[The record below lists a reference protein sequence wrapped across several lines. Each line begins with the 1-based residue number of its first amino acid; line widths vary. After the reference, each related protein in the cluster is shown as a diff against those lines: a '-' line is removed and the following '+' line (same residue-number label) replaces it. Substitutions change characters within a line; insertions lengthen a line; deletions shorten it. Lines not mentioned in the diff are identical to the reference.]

1 MKKKQ
6 LFAVLLAGSM
16 TVGMAPAA
24 AFAAEDTGAGAAAA
38 AEAQVTDDNTDNTD
52 NTDATDDSTTADAE
66 AQKQAEADAQAAAQA
81 QAEAEAQ
88 AAAEAEAQKQA
99 EEQAAAEAEAQKQ
112 AEEQAA
118 AEAEAQKK
126 AEEQA
131 AAEAAAKEATEKGTI
146 VTTETELNDAIKAAA
161 AVDTNVTTVAQ
172 AKPTR
177 IVISGTIELTKSV
190 TIPPNKSIALL
201 GKDEEAAIKR
211 ADSYKGNLFEIS
223 ANGALYM
230 AKKDPTEE
238 DPTTGTLTVDGSLSD
253 GSAVTGS
260 LIHIVEGAS
269 FSMTTGVT
277 LKNNNSTATGAAIF
291 NEGGKFILI
300 GGTVTGN
307 KGDNGAIYSTG
318 IISVKKGEDATDAEP
333 SVTGNVKSDGNTE
346 SNIVLAKGGNIQIIS
361 RDKDENGEPVKER
374 ITDQVKLG
382 FSVESPEE
390 GYAAIINGTN
400 EDIFK
405 AALKILASQYEGDKE
420 KFTVNETTGQLDS
433 AQEPVVAPVVSIKS
447 TKWSSGTTATAV
459 ITSDKAGTYHY
470 ICTAKEDDSLTI
482 DKCTESGEIEANKDT
497 EIKLTGLS
505 GKTAYLYVWVD
516 DDGTVSERQTA
527 KIVLT
532 ESDTKKA
539 PVITRANSK
548 WNSHTAA
555 TVTISS
561 DKSGQYYYKWVT
573 KGSKAPKFN
582 TSKKGT
588 KIAANTNTE
597 IKLTKLKEE
606 TAIDFYVCVKDSN
619 GKVSKTKK
627 ISLDETKRPANVKWV
642 KLEWTSH
649 VSAAVT
655 IRSNFS
661 GTCYYTWV
669 ERGDDGNSSI
679 PKKNT
684 IKNKLT
690 VSKDR
695 NFTIYLNDLN
705 TDKAIDLYL
714 YIKPSKGTE
723 SGTKKIKLDQTK
735 RPAKGHTPVT
745 PPVTE
750 SIVKGLSTDMEFYP
764 NTFYPFEVIGA
775 GTTNSDPGEGDVKWE
790 PLYWST
796 SANPEDK
803 DKHSTWKIGSTK
815 GISKGSKF
823 SLYVFF
829 QKWVYTG
836 GKWTETDTISSARY
850 EFGSVPITI
859 TPSAGAGA
867 NGTNGS
873 GSGEDGQTGSDPDAT
888 VTGAASETSSNGGNG
903 TTSRNAVSTADNS
916 PIGTMS
922 ALAVASIL
930 AGGYVIV
937 RRRKKDI

>member
-52 NTDATDDSTTADAE
+52 ATDDSATADAE

-81 QAEAEAQ
+81 QAEAKAQ
-88 AAAEAEAQKQA
+88 AEAEAQKQA
-99 EEQAAAEAEAQKQ
+99 EEQAAAEAEKD
-112 AEEQAA
+112 
-118 AEAEAQKK
+118 
-126 AEEQA
+126 
-131 AAEAAAKEATEKGTI
+131 GLV
-146 VTTETELNDAIKAAA
+146 VTSQDELKAA
-161 AVDTNVTTVAQ
+161 
-172 AKPTR
+172 
-177 IVISGTIELTKSV
+177 ISKEDDLVNIIIDGKITLSETI
-190 TIPPNKSIALL
+190 TIPAGKRIAIV
-201 GKDEEAAIKR
+201 GKDTSSVIAR
-211 ADSYKGNLFEIS
+211 ADGFGGTLFDVKGELYTANQDATS
-223 ANGALYM
+223 AEGV
-230 AKKDPTEE
+230 KP
-238 DPTTGTLTVDGSLSD
+238 LTVDGTASD
-253 GSAVTGS
+253 GTKVTGS
-260 LIHIVEGAS
+260 LVHVEENAT
-269 FSMTTGVT
+269 FCMTTGVT
-277 LKNNNSTATGAAIF
+277 LKNNNSSEKGAAIL
-291 NEGGKFILI
+291 NEGGKIILI
-300 GGTVTGN
+300 GGTITGN
-307 KGDNGAIYSTG
+307 KCDNGAVYSTG
-318 IISVKKGEDATDAEP
+318 TISVKKGAGAADTEP
-333 SVTGNVKSDGNTE
+333 SVTENKTLDGKAD
-346 SNIVLAKGGNIQIIS
+346 SNIVLSKGGNIEIIS
-361 RDKDENGEPVKER
+361 KIYKDNNGKEVDER
-374 ITDQVKLG
+374 ITGQVKLG
-382 FSVESPEE
+382 FSVEDPED
-390 GYAAIINGTN
+390 GYAAITNGTN

-433 AQEPVVAPVVSIKS
+433 AQEPVAVPVVSIKS

-470 ICTAKEDDSLTI
+470 ICTANEDDSLTI
-482 DKCTESGEIEANKDT
+482 DKCTESGEIKANKET
-497 EIKLTGLS
+497 EIKLSGLS

-516 DDGTVSERQTA
+516 GDGTVSERQKA

-539 PVITRANSK
+539 PVITKANSK

-561 DKSGQYYYKWVT
+561 DKAGQYYYKWVT

-588 KIAANTNTE
+588 EIAANTNTE

-627 ISLDETKRPANVKWV
+627 ISLNEAKRPANVKWV
-642 KLEWTSH
+642 KFKWINH
-649 VSAAVT
+649 DSASLT
-655 IRSNFS
+655 FRSNFS

-669 ERGDDGNSSI
+669 ERRDDGKPIKLEKDAIKTKQSI
-679 PKKNT
+679 
-684 IKNKLT
+684 NK
-690 VSKDR
+690 DE
-695 NFTIYLNDLN
+695 NFIISLNDLN
-705 TDKAIDLYL
+705 TNKAVDLYL

-723 SGTKKIKLDQTK
+723 SGTKRIKLDQTK
-735 RPAKGHTPVT
+735 RPTADTPT
-745 PPVTE
+745 PTPADNHKPETPSVTE
-750 SIVKGLSTDMEFYP
+750 SIVKGLSTNMEFYP

-867 NGTNGS
+867 NGANGS
-873 GSGEDGQTGSDPDAT
+873 GGQTGSDPDAT
-888 VTGAASETSSNGGNG
+888 VTGAASATSANGGNG

>member
-38 AEAQVTDDNTDNTD
+38 AEAQVTDDNTDNT
-52 NTDATDDSTTADAE
+52 TDATDDSATADAE

-81 QAEAEAQ
+81 QAEADAQ

-99 EEQAAAEAEAQKQ
+99 EEQAAAEAKVQAEAQA

-118 AEAEAQKK
+118 AAAQAEAEAQ
-126 AEEQA
+126 A
-131 AAEAAAKEATEKGTI
+131 AVEAAEKGTI
-146 VTTETELNDAIKAAA
+146 VTTEAELHAAIEAAT
-161 AVDTNVTTVAQ
+161 AVDTSATAVTEAEP
-172 AKPTR
+172 AK
-177 IVISGTIELTKSV
+177 IVISGTIELTDSV
-190 TIPPNKSIALL
+190 TIPANKSIAIL
-201 GKDEEAAIKR
+201 GADTQASIER
-211 ADSYKGNLFEIS
+211 ADSFKGNLFEVS
-223 ANGALYM
+223 AGSALYM
-230 AKKDPTEE
+230 AKKDATKT
-238 DPTTGTLTVDGSLSD
+238 DTTVGTLTVDGSVTD
-253 GSAVTGS
+253 GSAAEGS
-260 LIHIVEGAS
+260 LVHVAAGAN
-269 FSMTTGVT
+269 FSLTTGVT
-277 LKNNNSTATGAAIF
+277 LANNNTTARGAAIF
-291 NEGGKFILI
+291 NEGGSVLI
-300 GGTVTGN
+300 TGGTITGN
-307 KGDNGAIYSTG
+307 KCDNGAVYSTG
-318 IISVKKGEDATDAEP
+318 TISVKKGEGATNSEP
-333 SVTGNVKSDGNTE
+333 SITGNTNADGTTPANIILSGEGKIEVK
-346 SNIVLAKGGNIQIIS
+346 
-361 RDKDENGEPVKER
+361 GE
-374 ITDQVKLG
+374 ITDQAKIG
-382 FSVESPEE
+382 FSVESP
-390 GYAAIINGTN
+390 AADLTVITKA
-400 EDIFK
+400 DDLTDTDVFA
-405 AALKILASQYEGDKE
+405 AALKNLASQYEGDTT
-420 KFTVNETTGQLDS
+420 KFTVDETTGKL
-433 AQEPVVAPVVSIKS
+433 AAAEVTKPVVSIES
-447 TKWSSGTTATAV
+447 TEWKSGTTATAV
-459 ITSDKAGTYHY
+459 ITSNKAGTYY
-470 ICTAKEDDSLTI
+470 YKCAAKEDDSVTIGDEDIVKGEEIVAGEEKTISLT
-482 DKCTESGEIEANKDT
+482 D
-497 EIKLTGLS
+497 LTG
-505 GKTAYLYVWVD
+505 KTVYLYVWVKA
-516 DDGTVSERQTA
+516 DDGTVSETPA
-527 KIVLT
+527 KATITLKQDNDT
-532 ESDTKKA
+532 EKA
-539 PVITRANSK
+539 PVITKASSK

-561 DKSGQYYYKWVT
+561 DKAGQYYYKWVT

-588 KIAANTNTE
+588 EIAANTNTE

-627 ISLDETKRPANVKWV
+627 ISLNEAKRPANVKWM

-690 VSKDR
+690 VSKDK

-735 RPAKGHTPVT
+735 RPAKSDDNHTPVT

-750 SIVKGLSTDMEFYP
+750 SRVKGLSTDMEFYP

-867 NGTNGS
+867 NGANGS
-873 GSGEDGQTGSDPDAT
+873 GGQTGSDPDAT
-888 VTGAASETSSNGGNG
+888 VTGAASATSANGGNG

>member
-52 NTDATDDSTTADAE
+52 ATDDSATADAE
-66 AQKQAEADAQAAAQA
+66 AQKQAEAEAQAAAQA
-81 QAEAEAQ
+81 QAEADAQ

-118 AEAEAQKK
+118 AEAQAEAEKGTVVTDE
-126 AEEQA
+126 AGLIAAINA
-131 AAEAAAKEATEKGTI
+131 AAE
-146 VTTETELNDAIKAAA
+146 
-161 AVDTNVTTVAQ
+161 VDTSSTTVTEAE
-172 AKPTR
+172 PVR
-177 IVISGTIELTKSV
+177 IVISGTIELTDAVK
-190 TIPPNKSIALL
+190 IPANKSIAFL
-201 GKDEEAAIKR
+201 GKDEKATIKR
-211 ADSYKGNLFEIS
+211 ANSYKGNLFEVS
-223 ANGALYM
+223 ANSAFYM
-230 AKKDPTEE
+230 AKKDATDE
-238 DPTTGTLTVDGSLSD
+238 DPTEGTLTVDGSLSD

-260 LIHIVEGAS
+260 LVHIVEGAS

-277 LKNNNSTATGAAIF
+277 LKNNNSSATGAAIF
-291 NEGGKFILI
+291 NEGGKLLLT
-300 GGTVTGN
+300 GGTITGN
-307 KGDNGAIYSTG
+307 KGDSGAIYSTG

-333 SVTGNVKSDGNTE
+333 SVTGNVKSDGETE

-361 RDKDENGEPVKER
+361 RDTDENGKPVKER

-382 FSVESPEE
+382 FSIESPEE
-390 GYAAIINGTN
+390 GYEAITNGTN

-459 ITSDKAGTYHY
+459 INSDKAGTYHY

-497 EIKLTGLS
+497 EIKLSGLS
-505 GKTAYLYVWVD
+505 GKTAYLYVWGED
-516 DDGTVSERQTA
+516 GDGTVSETPAKATITLKQDNDKPDDNKTA
-527 KIVLT
+527 PKI
-532 ESDTKKA
+532 TKA
-539 PVITRANSK
+539 SFSK
-548 WNSHTAA
+548 WKDSTTA
-555 TVTISS
+555 TIKVTS
-561 DKSGQYYYKWVT
+561 DKAGQCYYKVV
-573 KGSKAPKFN
+573 KRGAKQPALSSIKSHKAISKN
-582 TSKKGT
+582 EELT
-588 KIAANTNTE
+588 ID
-597 IKLTKLKEE
+597 LTKLNSA
-606 TAIDFYVCVKDSN
+606 TDYDVYVYVKGNDKLNSTLTKI
-619 GKVSKTKK
+619 KVDKT
-627 ISLDETKRPANVKWV
+627 IEVKWTGF
-642 KLEWTSH
+642 KWTSH
-649 VSAAVT
+649 ATATVKLVSN
-655 IRSNFS
+655 IS

-669 ERGDDGNSSI
+669 ERDQNGNSSVPDKSKI
-679 PKKNT
+679 TNT
-684 IKNKLT
+684 QPITKDSTLT
-690 VSKDR
+690 L
-695 NFTIYLNDLN
+695 YLSDMD
-705 TDKAIDLYL
+705 TDKAIDLYF
-714 YIKPSKGTE
+714 YIKSDDGKSTG
-723 SGTKKIKLDQTK
+723 IKRLKFNEDT
-735 RPAKGHTPVT
+735 RPAKGADNHTPVT
-745 PPVTE
+745 PPVTD
-750 SIVKGLSTDMEFYP
+750 SRIKGLSTNMEFYP

-796 SANPEDK
+796 FANPEDK

-867 NGTNGS
+867 NGANGS
-873 GSGEDGQTGSDPDAT
+873 GGQTGSDPDAT
-888 VTGAASETSSNGGNG
+888 VTGAASATSANGGNG

>member
-52 NTDATDDSTTADAE
+52 ATDDSATADAE

-81 QAEAEAQ
+81 QAEAKAQAEAEAQKQAEEQAAAEAKAQAEAQ
-88 AAAEAEAQKQA
+88 AAEEQKQAEEQAAAEAEAEAQKQA
-99 EEQAAAEAEAQKQ
+99 EEQAAAEAEKD
-112 AEEQAA
+112 
-118 AEAEAQKK
+118 
-126 AEEQA
+126 
-131 AAEAAAKEATEKGTI
+131 GLV
-146 VTTETELNDAIKAAA
+146 VTSQDELKAA
-161 AVDTNVTTVAQ
+161 
-172 AKPTR
+172 
-177 IVISGTIELTKSV
+177 ISKEDDLVNIIIDGKITLSETI
-190 TIPPNKSIALL
+190 TIPAGKRIAIV
-201 GKDEEAAIKR
+201 GKDTSSVIAR
-211 ADSYKGNLFEIS
+211 ADGFGGTLFDVKGELYTANQDATS
-223 ANGALYM
+223 AEGV
-230 AKKDPTEE
+230 KP
-238 DPTTGTLTVDGSLSD
+238 LTVDGTASD
-253 GSAVTGS
+253 GTKVTGS
-260 LIHIVEGAS
+260 LVHVEENAT
-269 FSMTTGVT
+269 FCMTTGVT
-277 LKNNNSTATGAAIF
+277 LKNNNSSEKGAAIL
-291 NEGGKFILI
+291 NEGGKIILI
-300 GGTVTGN
+300 GGTITGN
-307 KGDNGAIYSTG
+307 KCDNGAVYSTG
-318 IISVKKGEDATDAEP
+318 TISVKKGAGAADTEP
-333 SVTGNVKSDGNTE
+333 SVTENKTLDGKAD
-346 SNIVLAKGGNIQIIS
+346 SNIVLSKGGNIEIIS
-361 RDKDENGEPVKER
+361 KIYKDNNGKEVDER
-374 ITDQVKLG
+374 ITGQVKLG
-382 FSVESPEE
+382 FSVEDPED
-390 GYAAIINGTN
+390 GYAAITNGTN

-433 AQEPVVAPVVSIKS
+433 AQEPVTAPVVSIKS

-470 ICTAKEDDSLTI
+470 ICTANEDDSLTI
-482 DKCTESGEIEANKDT
+482 DKCTESGEIKANKET
-497 EIKLTGLS
+497 EIKLSGLS

-516 DDGTVSERQTA
+516 GDGTVSERQKA

-539 PVITRANSK
+539 PVITKANSK

-561 DKSGQYYYKWVT
+561 DKAGQYYYKWVT

-588 KIAANTNTE
+588 EIAANTNTE

-627 ISLDETKRPANVKWV
+627 ISLNEAKRPANVKWV
-642 KLEWTSH
+642 KFKWINH
-649 VSAAVT
+649 DSASLT
-655 IRSNFS
+655 FRSNFS

-669 ERGDDGNSSI
+669 ERRDDGKPIKLEKDAIKTKQSI
-679 PKKNT
+679 
-684 IKNKLT
+684 NK
-690 VSKDR
+690 DE
-695 NFTIYLNDLN
+695 NFIISLNDLN
-705 TDKAIDLYL
+705 TNKAVDLYL

-723 SGTKKIKLDQTK
+723 SGTKRIKLDQTK
-735 RPAKGHTPVT
+735 RPTADTPT
-745 PPVTE
+745 PTPADNHKPETPSVTE
-750 SIVKGLSTDMEFYP
+750 SIVKGLSTNMEFYP

-867 NGTNGS
+867 NGANGS
-873 GSGEDGQTGSDPDAT
+873 GGQTGSDPDAT
-888 VTGAASETSSNGGNG
+888 VTGAASATSANGGNG

>member
-38 AEAQVTDDNTDNTD
+38 AEAQVTDDNTD

-99 EEQAAAEAEAQKQ
+99 EEQAAAEAAAQKQ

-118 AEAEAQKK
+118 AEAEAQKQ

-201 GKDEEAAIKR
+201 GKDEEAVIKR

-333 SVTGNVKSDGNTE
+333 SVTGNVKSDGETE

-361 RDKDENGEPVKER
+361 RDTDENGKPVKER
-374 ITDQVKLG
+374 ITDQMKLG

-390 GYAAIINGTN
+390 GYAAITNGTN

-497 EIKLTGLS
+497 EIKLSGLS

-516 DDGTVSERQTA
+516 DDGTVSERQKA

-539 PVITRANSK
+539 PVIKAGFSKWKNSTTATIKVSSNKSGQCYYKVVKRGAKKPALSSMKNHKAITKNKALTIDLTKLNSNADYDVYVYVKDSDKLNSALTKVAVNKANSGSVEVK
-548 WNSHTAA
+548 WKSFKWTGYDSA
-555 TVTISS
+555 TVT
-561 DKSGQYYYKWVT
+561 
-573 KGSKAPKFN
+573 
-582 TSKKGT
+582 
-588 KIAANTNTE
+588 
-597 IKLTKLKEE
+597 LL
-606 TAIDFYVCVKDSN
+606 SN
-619 GKVSKTKK
+619 V
-627 ISLDETKRPANVKWV
+627 
-642 KLEWTSH
+642 
-649 VSAAVT
+649 
-655 IRSNFS
+655 S

-669 ERGDDGNSSI
+669 ERGSDGTSAT
-679 PKKNT
+679 PKASEIKNT
-684 IKNKLT
+684 QAIG
-690 VSKDR
+690 KDT
-695 NFTIYLNDLN
+695 NFSIYLNDLD
-705 TDKAIDLYL
+705 TDNGIDLYL
-714 YIKPSKGTE
+714 YIKSNAGKT
-723 SGTKKIKLDQTK
+723 SGIKKIQFDQST
-735 RPAKGHTPVT
+735 RPQKGHTPVT
-745 PPVTE
+745 PLVTE

-873 GSGEDGQTGSDPDAT
+873 GSGADGQTGSDPDAT

>member
-52 NTDATDDSTTADAE
+52 ATDDSATADAE

-81 QAEAEAQ
+81 QAEAKAQAEAEAQKQAEEQAAAEAKAQAEAQ
-88 AAAEAEAQKQA
+88 AAEEQKQAEEQAAAEAEAEAQKQA
-99 EEQAAAEAEAQKQ
+99 EEQAAAEAEKD
-112 AEEQAA
+112 
-118 AEAEAQKK
+118 
-126 AEEQA
+126 
-131 AAEAAAKEATEKGTI
+131 GLV
-146 VTTETELNDAIKAAA
+146 VTSQDELKAA
-161 AVDTNVTTVAQ
+161 
-172 AKPTR
+172 
-177 IVISGTIELTKSV
+177 ISKEDDLVNIIIDGKITLSETI
-190 TIPPNKSIALL
+190 TIPAGKRIAIV
-201 GKDEEAAIKR
+201 GKDTSSVIAR
-211 ADSYKGNLFEIS
+211 ADGFGGTLFDVKGELYTANQDATS
-223 ANGALYM
+223 AEGV
-230 AKKDPTEE
+230 KP
-238 DPTTGTLTVDGSLSD
+238 LTVDGTASD
-253 GSAVTGS
+253 GTKVTGS
-260 LIHIVEGAS
+260 LVHVEENAT
-269 FSMTTGVT
+269 FCMTTGVT
-277 LKNNNSTATGAAIF
+277 LKNNNSSEKGAAIL
-291 NEGGKFILI
+291 NEGGKIILI
-300 GGTVTGN
+300 GVTLTGN
-307 KGDNGAIYSTG
+307 KCDNGAVYSTG
-318 IISVKKGEDATDAEP
+318 TISGKKGAGAADTEP
-333 SVTGNVKSDGNTE
+333 SVTENKTLDGKAD
-346 SNIVLAKGGNIQIIS
+346 SNIVLSKGGNIEIIS
-361 RDKDENGEPVKER
+361 KIYKDNNGKEVDER
-374 ITDQVKLG
+374 ITGQVKLG
-382 FSVESPEE
+382 FSVEDPED
-390 GYAAIINGTN
+390 GYAAITNGTN

-433 AQEPVVAPVVSIKS
+433 AQEPVAAPVVSIKS

-470 ICTAKEDDSLTI
+470 ICTANEDDSLTI
-482 DKCTESGEIEANKDT
+482 DKCTESGEIKANKET
-497 EIKLTGLS
+497 EIKLSGLS

-516 DDGTVSERQTA
+516 GDGTVSERQKA

-539 PVITRANSK
+539 PVITKANSK

-561 DKSGQYYYKWVT
+561 DKAGQYYYKWVT

-588 KIAANTNTE
+588 EIAANTNTE

-627 ISLDETKRPANVKWV
+627 ISLNEAKRPANVKWV
-642 KLEWTSH
+642 KFKWINH
-649 VSAAVT
+649 DSASLT
-655 IRSNFS
+655 FRSNFS

-669 ERGDDGNSSI
+669 ERRDDGKPIKLEKDAIKTKQSI
-679 PKKNT
+679 
-684 IKNKLT
+684 NK
-690 VSKDR
+690 DE
-695 NFTIYLNDLN
+695 NFIISLNDLN
-705 TDKAIDLYL
+705 TNKAVDLYL

-723 SGTKKIKLDQTK
+723 SGTKRIKLDQTK
-735 RPAKGHTPVT
+735 RPTADTPT
-745 PPVTE
+745 PTPADNHKPETPSVTE
-750 SIVKGLSTDMEFYP
+750 SIVKGLSTNMEFYP

-867 NGTNGS
+867 NGANGS
-873 GSGEDGQTGSDPDAT
+873 GGQTGSDPDAT
-888 VTGAASETSSNGGNG
+888 VTGAASATSANGGNG

>member
-24 AFAAEDTGAGAAAA
+24 AFAAEDTGAVTEAEAPTADENTETPDDGAA
-38 AEAQVTDDNTDNTD
+38 VDDQ
-52 NTDATDDSTTADAE
+52 SQSEADA
-66 AQKQAEADAQAAAQA
+66 QAEAEAAAQAAAQA
-81 QAEAEAQ
+81 QAEADAQAAAEAQKQAEEQ

-118 AEAEAQKK
+118 AEAQAEAEKGTVVTDE
-126 AEEQA
+126 AGLIAAINA
-131 AAEAAAKEATEKGTI
+131 AAE
-146 VTTETELNDAIKAAA
+146 
-161 AVDTNVTTVAQ
+161 VDTSSTTVTEAEPV
-172 AKPTR
+172 K
-177 IVISGTIELTKSV
+177 IVISGTIELTDAVK
-190 TIPPNKSIALL
+190 IPANKSIAFL
-201 GKDEEAAIKR
+201 GKDEKATIKR
-211 ADSYKGNLFEIS
+211 ANSYKGNLFEVS
-223 ANGALYM
+223 ANSAFYM
-230 AKKDPTEE
+230 AKKDATDE
-238 DPTTGTLTVDGSLSD
+238 DPTEGTLTVDGSLSD

-260 LIHIVEGAS
+260 LVHIVEGAS

-277 LKNNNSTATGAAIF
+277 LKNNNSSATGAAIF
-291 NEGGKFILI
+291 NEGGKLLLT
-300 GGTVTGN
+300 GGTITGN
-307 KGDNGAIYSTG
+307 KGDSGAIYSTG

-333 SVTGNVKSDGNTE
+333 SVTGNVKSDGETK

-361 RDKDENGEPVKER
+361 RDTDENGEQVKEC
-374 ITDQVKLG
+374 ITNQVKLG

-390 GYAAIINGTN
+390 GYAAITNGTN

-482 DKCTESGEIEANKDT
+482 DKCTESGKIEANKDT
-497 EIKLTGLS
+497 EIKLSGLS
-505 GKTAYLYVWVD
+505 GKTAYLYVWVIAG
-516 DDGTVSERQTA
+516 DGSVSERQEATITL
-527 KIVLT
+527 KQDN
-532 ESDTKKA
+532 DTKKA
-539 PVITRANSK
+539 PVITKASSK

-561 DKSGQYYYKWVT
+561 DKAGQYYYKWVT

-588 KIAANTNTE
+588 EIAANTNTE

-627 ISLDETKRPANVKWV
+627 VSLNEAKRPANVKWI

-690 VSKDR
+690 VSKDK

-735 RPAKGHTPVT
+735 RPAKSDDNHTPVT
-745 PPVTE
+745 PPVIE
-750 SIVKGLSTDMEFYP
+750 SRVKGLSTDMEFYP

-775 GTTNSDPGEGDVKWE
+775 GTTNPDPGEGDVKWE

-796 SANPEDK
+796 SANPKDK

-873 GSGEDGQTGSDPDAT
+873 GSGADGQTGSDPDAI

-903 TTSRNAVSTADNS
+903 TTSKNAVSTADNS